1 MKTQI
6 EITQVEWD
14 MIETYLDRENDFDLN
29 KHSISEE
36 IKQIPGYEQK
46 IEYIKKLREEIED
59 SIRHSKIDDFHKHL
73 NETEDTNVKKLS
85 TPKTKSYTLW
95 FSAAAILI
103 LLFGIFWMLDSNT
116 TAEKIFAENFKPDIG
131 LPLKMGGADSYEF
144 YEGMLDYKQEN
155 YKKAISKWEV
165 LLKEN
170 PENDTLNYFLG
181 VANLALGDAS
191 ESLKYLT
198 DQDRFQEGMFK
209 EEATYYAALAKIK
222 IGEIVAAKVLLKKT
236 PSIQNTKLLRQLEKE

>member
-14 MIETYLDRENDFDLN
+14 MIETYLDRENDLN

-36 IKQIPGYEQK
+36 IKQIPDFEQK
-46 IEYIKKLREEIED
+46 IEHIKKVREEIED
-59 SIRHSKIDDFHKHL
+59 SIRRSKMNDFHKHV
-73 NETEDTNVKKLS
+73 NETEDSKVKSLS
-85 TPKTKSYTLW
+85 SPKTKSYTMW
-95 FSAAAILI
+95 YSAAAILI
-103 LLFGIFWMLDSNT
+103 LLFGIFWMLDSNN

-131 LPLKMGGADSYEF
+131 LPLKMGNADSYEF

-165 LLKEN
+165 LLKDN

-198 DQDRFQEGMFK
+198 NQERFQEGMFK
-209 EEATYYAALAKIK
+209 EEAAYYTALAKIK
-222 IGEIVAAKVLLKKT
+222 EGKIEEAKNLLKNT